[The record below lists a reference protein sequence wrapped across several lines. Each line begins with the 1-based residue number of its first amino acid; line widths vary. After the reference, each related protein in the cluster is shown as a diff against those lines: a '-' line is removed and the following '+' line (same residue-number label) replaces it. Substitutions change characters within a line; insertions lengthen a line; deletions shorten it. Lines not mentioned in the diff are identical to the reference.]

1 MDDWGVGGG
10 NLDDFLVL
18 IGIAALL
25 WLLGR
30 TKRGYER
37 WVDRLEERI
46 ARNMEFRQMMKQVRE
61 SENPEH

>member
-1 MDDWGVGGG
+1 
-10 NLDDFLVL
+10 LDDILML

-30 TKRGYER
+30 IKRGYER
-37 WVDRLEERI
+37 WVDRLEDRI
-46 ARNMEFRQMMKQVRE
+46 ARNMEFWQMVKQARE